1 MNKLTKRILSLC
13 LALAMIVTILP
24 QVATTQAATTTK
36 KLTLY
41 VGEKVEVYVSCKS
54 LSSVS
59 SSKKAVAKT
68 SKSGKKVTIAAKK
81 AGSAKVTI
89 TGKDWYNKTQKL
101 VYKIT
106 VKKPTFSCNVQPL
119 NNGYVLVTA
128 KNTTGAMFDKATL
141 SYTLKD
147 RSGEVVKKDST
158 SIYKLFAGKVH
169 YEKIYVGTNYEIDC
183 DASSAKVSQ
192 IGRYE
197 VDKKYKNI
205 ANDAVEYKEL
215 NLEETDSQ
223 IKFDLKLKN
232 TLNKEVAVKYFVI
245 AYDANDNIIDVPC
258 SGTRTLSK
266 KEVNTASYN
275 YVSTSQYTQANYDH
289 YKIVVQGCY
298 ETK

>member
-13 LALAMIVTILP
+13 LAFAMIVTILP
-24 QVATTQAATTTK
+24 PVTAQASTTK

-41 VGEKVEVYVSCKS
+41 VGEKVEVWVTCKS

-59 SSKKAVAKT
+59 SSKKAVAKV
-68 SKSGKKVTIAAKK
+68 SKSGKKVTITAKK
-81 AGSAKVTI
+81 SGSTNVTI
-89 TGKDWYNKTQKL
+89 KGKDYYNKTDKI
-101 VYKIT
+101 VYKVT
-106 VKKPTFSCNVQPL
+106 VKKPTFTCDVQPL
-119 NNGYVLVTA
+119 NNGCVLLTA
-128 KNTTGAMFDKATL
+128 KNTTGAMFDKAML

-147 RSGEVVKKDST
+147 TSGEVVKKDT
-158 SIYKLFAGKVH
+158 TTITKLFAGKTH
-169 YEKIYVGTNYEIDC
+169 YEKIYVGSNYEIDC

-192 IGRYE
+192 IGRYY

-215 NLEETDSQ
+215 NLEKTDSQ

-232 TLNKEVAVKYFVI
+232 TLNKDVTVKYFVI

-266 KEVNTASYN
+266 KEVNTVSYN

>member
-1 MNKLTKRILSLC
+1 MNKVMKKLLCAC
-13 LALAMIVTILP
+13 LALAMLITIIPPVT
-24 QVATTQAATTTK
+24 AQAATTTK

-41 VGEKVEVYVSCKS
+41 VGEKFEVYVTCKS

-59 SSKKAVAKT
+59 SSKKTVAKV
-68 SKSGKKVTIAAKK
+68 SKSGKKVTIVAKK
-81 AGSAKVTI
+81 AGSANVTI

-106 VKKPTFSCNVQPL
+106 VKKPTFSCKVQPL
-119 NNGYVLVTA
+119 NNGYVLISA
-128 KNTTGAMFDKATL
+128 KNTTGAMFDRATL

-147 RSGEVVKKDST
+147 TSGEVVKKDST
-158 SIYKLFAGKVH
+158 SISRLFAKKVH

-183 DASSAKVSQ
+183 DASSASVSGV
-192 IGRYE
+192 GRYYP
-197 VDKKYKNI
+197 DKTYKNI
-205 ANDAVEYKEL
+205 ASGAVEYKEL
-215 NLEETDSQ
+215 NVEETDSQ

-232 TLNKEVAVKYFVI
+232 TLKKEVTLKYYVI

-258 SGTRTLSK
+258 SGTRILSK